1 MADKISYWR
10 RDTFIPFVNDIIPF
24 IPKMGF
30 HSNILFILTIES
42 KEHMGS
48 RRNKIGTTSRV
59 IVFFNP
65 LTYFQCR

>member
-1 MADKISYWR
+1 
-10 RDTFIPFVNDIIPF
+10 
-24 IPKMGF
+24 MGF